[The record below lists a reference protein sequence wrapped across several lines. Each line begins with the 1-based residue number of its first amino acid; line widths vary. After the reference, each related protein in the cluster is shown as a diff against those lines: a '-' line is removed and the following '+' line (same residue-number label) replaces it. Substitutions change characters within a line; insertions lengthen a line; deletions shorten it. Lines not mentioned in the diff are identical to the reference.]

1 MKPIDVVK
9 NYYAALDAHDL
20 AKARTIMHDRFRFV
34 GPMMEASSPDDF
46 FSKMQGFDCSFTNK
60 VVHMVET
67 GNTVG
72 ALFDCTFTKP
82 FKATIRMSEWF
93 TIEDGKILAST
104 LVYDTRQMP
113 MPAPAAS

>member
-1 MKPIDVVK
+1 MKPIEVVK
-9 NYYAALDAHDL
+9 NYYAAFDSHDFG
-20 AKARTIMHDRFRFV
+20 KARSIMHDRFRFV
-34 GPMMEASSPDDF
+34 GPMMEASGPDDF
-46 FSKMQGFDCSFTNK
+46 FAKMQGFECSFTNK
-60 VVHMVET
+60 LLQLVET

-93 TIEDGKILAST
+93 TVEGGKILTST

-113 MPAPAAS
+113 TPTPAAS